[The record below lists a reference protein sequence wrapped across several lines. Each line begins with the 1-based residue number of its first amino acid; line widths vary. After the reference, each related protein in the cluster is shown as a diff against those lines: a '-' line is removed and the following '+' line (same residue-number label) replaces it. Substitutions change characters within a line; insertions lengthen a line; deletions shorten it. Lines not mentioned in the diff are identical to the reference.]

1 MRATVPRIHVSK
13 SVVVTLFV
21 RIKGWN
27 FGTFA
32 IEYVEL

>member
-1 MRATVPRIHVSK
+1 MRATVPRIHVSRN
-13 SVVVTLFV
+13 VVVTLLV

-27 FGTFA
+27 FKTFA